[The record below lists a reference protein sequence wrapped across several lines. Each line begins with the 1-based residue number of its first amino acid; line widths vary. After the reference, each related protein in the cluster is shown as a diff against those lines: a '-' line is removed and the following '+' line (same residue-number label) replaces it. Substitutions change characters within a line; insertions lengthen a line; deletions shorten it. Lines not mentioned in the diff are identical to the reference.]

1 MHSNLHK
8 WILLAAA
15 FWFSAACVRAQDP
28 AAAGQSA
35 TPQGEVGA
43 PSSSSAL
50 SQEKPGAADTL
61 PLSGA
66 QDITVGAIQSRHSF
80 ILPSLNV
87 TEQVDSNPFSLPAA
101 TFNTFETR
109 TLFMGRIG
117 LLQQSAHSEFI
128 VDYQGGGSDS
138 SYQASRTSMLH
149 SLQISERFFGHRWS
163 LLLGGQGSYLPESSF
178 GLSNAGGLDAYGVGG
193 SSRFGG
199 LIDGAV
205 PNFRPGLL
213 PSQSISTANVYRI
226 SGIGVL
232 QATFKVSRRTSL
244 TAFGSYGMLHFLDS
258 AFYDSRQI
266 LAQAGYEVQA
276 SRNNTVAFSYRYAEY
291 LFRAQ
296 DQTIRSH
303 AAFLS
308 YARRIT
314 GRLGWQ
320 ISGGPQYLEF
330 SPVIPAVQRLYW
342 SANSSLNYQLSRLTL
357 GADYDHGVS
366 GGSGLLL
373 GSEADQLQGTLSRS
387 LSRNLQGVLALGYS
401 DNHALSQTEAAGIKG
416 NLRFWFGSA
425 RIERRFA
432 SRSSIFLAYNA
443 RLQNLNLPNCLGSE
457 CAPSAWDHQ
466 ISVGLNLTARP
477 LILH

>member
-1 MHSNLHK
+1 MHSNLQK
-8 WILLAAA
+8 WIFLTAA
-15 FWFSAACVRAQDP
+15 FCLFAACGRAQDP
-28 AAAGQSA
+28 VAAGQSGA
-35 TPQGEVGA
+35 TAPQAAAAAQGGND
-43 PSSSSAL
+43 SQ
-50 SQEKPGAADTL
+50 SQEKPDTL

-66 QDITVGAIQSRHSF
+66 QNITIGGIQSRHSF

-138 SYQASRTSMLH
+138 SYQISRTSMLH
-149 SLQISERFFGHRWS
+149 SLRLSEKFFGRRWS
-163 LLLGGQGSYLPESSF
+163 LMIGGQGSYLPESSF

-213 PSQSISTANVYRI
+213 PSQSISTENVYRI
-226 SGIGVL
+226 SGVGVL
-232 QATFKVSRRTSL
+232 QATYKFSPRTSF

-258 AFYDSRQI
+258 QFYDSRQI
-266 LAQAGYEVQA
+266 LAQAGYEVQV
-276 SRNNTVAFSYRYAEY
+276 SRNNSLALSYRFTEY

-303 AAFLS
+303 TAFLS

-320 ISGGPQYLEF
+320 VSGGPQYLEF
-330 SPVIPAVQRLYW
+330 LPVIPNVRRIYW
-342 SANSSLNYQLSRLTL
+342 SVNSSLNYQVSRVTL
-357 GADYDHGVS
+357 GVDYDHGVS

-373 GSEADQLQGTLSRS
+373 GSEADQVQGSLSRA
-387 LSRNLQGVLALGYS
+387 LSRNLQGFLSAGYA
-401 DNHALSQTEAAGIKG
+401 DNKALSQTEAAGIKG
-416 NLRFWFGSA
+416 NLRYWFGSA
-425 RIERRFA
+425 RLERRFA

-443 RLQNLNLPNCLGSE
+443 RFQNLNLPNCLGSE
-457 CAPSAWDHQ
+457 CAPSAWNHQ